1 MKYKILLGLG
11 LMTLMM
17 VGVYATISPM
27 FGDPSII
34 SPTFTARQQ
43 WKNVLSA
50 EYPNVEWKETLL
62 GEKTGDRDFI
72 IALIEAG
79 SRLDAELAQA
89 QAILEIKKDWE
100 PRRSCGGS
108 GGGVQTVE
116 PKEEIIE
123 EVIEDL
129 NVDGFTNN
137 IDVQIIRLNWGESCH
152 DLTSDG
158 IVDDSDLSVV
168 LANIDDSEVN
178 PDDLAVV
185 LQGGFDC

>member
-11 LMTLMM
+11 LLTLMF
-17 VGVYATISPM
+17 VGVYAVSEEIS
-27 FGDPSII
+27 
-34 SPTFTARQQ
+34 ARQQ

-123 EVIEDL
+123 EVIGDL
-129 NVDGFTNN
+129 NGDGFTNN

-178 PDDLAVV
+178 PDDLAVA